1 METIVIIDRTYNGKC
16 KMNEKIY
23 NLILNMMLEYLLNN
37 PLEVYNDVVIDKK
50 KVQRIEINYNFLP

>member
-1 METIVIIDRTYNGKC
+1 METIVIIDRTYNGKS

-23 NLILNMMLEYLLNN
+23 NLILNMIMEYLLNN